1 MKIIG
6 ALSNRLQ
13 HEIKWGGIYW
23 YLEHNWTETIKHW
36 CLAWNEYV
44 PVKIEEIVTGEVSKT
59 VDQSKLSRTLVSQN
73 AFTQQLKL
81 SNEYSNA
88 QS

>member
-1 MKIIG
+1 ME
-6 ALSNRLQ
+6 RM
-13 HEIKWGGIYW
+13 
-23 YLEHNWTETIKHW
+23 
-36 CLAWNEYV
+36 
-44 PVKIEEIVTGEVSKT
+44 VTGELSKS
-59 VDQSKLSRTLVSQN
+59 VRQSKLSRTLVSQN

>member
-1 MKIIG
+1 MFG
-6 ALSNRLQ
+6 LNR
-13 HEIKWGGIYW
+13 
-23 YLEHNWTETIKHW
+23 
-36 CLAWNEYV
+36 NEYV
-44 PVKIEEIVTGEVSKT
+44 PVTIEEIVTGEVSKT